1 MDYKDAITILSAVCA
16 IVFGYLAFVR
26 NKKADDKKA
35 GSDEGMI
42 MAEIGY
48 IKANTD
54 EIKLEQK
61 EQRKSNLEFVSRLTQ
76 VETDLKNALVRINQI
91 ERAINHE

>member
-16 IVFGYLAFVR
+16 IVFAYLAFVR